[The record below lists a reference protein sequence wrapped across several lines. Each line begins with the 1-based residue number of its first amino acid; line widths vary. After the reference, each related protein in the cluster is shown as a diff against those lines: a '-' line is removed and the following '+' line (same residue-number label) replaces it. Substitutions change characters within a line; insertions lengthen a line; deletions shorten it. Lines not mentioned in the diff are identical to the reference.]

1 MQTTHPPT
9 PPVIQPHE
17 ALVVTR
23 IVDFVH
29 KGTIR
34 RGVTKKTMKKEL
46 TLRCLTGHHH
56 KVTATKVAKML
67 SRGGT
72 PYPGEFWSRVAELK
86 EPSPHWTVHYAL
98 KGYNW
103 ADLYNRNPSAT
114 LDLSYLFIPDTTYG
128 KIEGVPAL
136 EDPAALDK
144 LKELKNR
151 LKECV
156 IVTNAGGQHVSLVA
170 GMRHF
175 IVWSN
180 MDRQVHH
187 WAPVEEIGEAKI
199 DDLPRVKETMKKI
212 LQHQQEVKS

>member
-1 MQTTHPPT
+1 
-9 PPVIQPHE
+9 
-17 ALVVTR
+17 
-23 IVDFVH
+23 
-29 KGTIR
+29 
-34 RGVTKKTMKKEL
+34 MKKEL

-56 KVTATKVAKML
+56 NVTAAKVAKML

-72 PYPGEFWSRVAELK
+72 PYPGAFWSRVAELK
-86 EPSPHWTVHYAL
+86 EPVPRWTVHYAL

-103 ADLYNRNPSAT
+103 TDLYNRNPHAT

-128 KIEGVPAL
+128 KMEGVPSL
-136 EDPAALDK
+136 EDPAAISL
-144 LKELKNR
+144 LKEMKNR
-151 LKECV
+151 LKEST

-170 GMRHF
+170 GMKHF

-187 WAPVEEIGEAKI
+187 WAPVEKIGEAKI
-199 DDLPRVKETMKKI
+199 DDLPRVKETMEKIRI